1 MASRC
6 QKSRRNQLPSRAS
19 SGTKVGPLSAESTIS
34 APQSSTIKR
43 SGMTH
48 RRIRPSGILCPG
60 TIIQTDSTISI
71 KMTISGKLGPGIK
84 KPRKLRSSR
93 ALPSWARLIFSKT
106 WVKPPLERSRISIWK
121 SSRLTTL
128 NCRPTFSES
137 QQHQWA
143 STL

>member
-6 QKSRRNQLPSRAS
+6 QKSRHNQLPSRAS
-19 SGTKVGPLSAESTIS
+19 SGTKAGPLSAESIIL
-34 APQSSTIKR
+34 APKSSTR
-43 SGMTH
+43 NSSGVTH
-48 RRIRPSGILCPG
+48 RKIRPSEILYPG

-71 KMTISGKLGPGIK
+71 KMKILGKLGLGIK
-84 KPRKLRSSR
+84 KPRNPRSSR

-106 WVKPPLERSRISIWK
+106 WVKPPLERSRISTWK
-121 SSRLTTL
+121 SSRLATH
-128 NCRPTFSES
+128 NCRPTSSES